1 MNIIFDKFK
10 GREKNLHATFSQ
22 LWSDLADQQ
31 RRQPSSIFNYMRRF
45 AHLTDNRPVLST

>member
-1 MNIIFDKFK
+1 MNIPFEKFK
-10 GREKNLHATFSQ
+10 GAEKNLYETFSQ
-22 LWSDLADQQ
+22 LWPDLADQQ